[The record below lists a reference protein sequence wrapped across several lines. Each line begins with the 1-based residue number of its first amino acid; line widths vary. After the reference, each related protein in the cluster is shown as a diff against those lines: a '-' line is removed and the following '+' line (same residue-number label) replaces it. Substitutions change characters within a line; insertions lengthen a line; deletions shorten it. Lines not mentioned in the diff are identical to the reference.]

1 MHERSSI
8 KDQVAIVTGATDG
21 IGLATA
27 IRFADEG
34 AKVAILGRD
43 PERGSRALATV
54 GAHGDAIYVSGDA
67 ARKEDIDL
75 LFARTLGTW
84 GRLDILVNCAGGFVE
99 VSNIEDLD
107 EAEWAKIVDWNLTSC
122 YLASRAAAVPMKER
136 GYGRIVNIS
145 SISARDALPN
155 ISLVYSA
162 AKSAMQGFTRRLA
175 VELAPHG
182 ITVNAVAPGVTLTKR
197 FPPGARRARA
207 ADSGEPARGLRRG
220 SRGYRRRDMVFL
232 HSGFR
237 LRHGRHNRRERR
249 PVRALADLENFG
261 RRAPKKNRSP

>member
-8 KDQVAIVTGATDG
+8 KDHVAIVTGATDG

-34 AKVAILGRD
+34 AKVAIMGRD
-43 PERGSRALATV
+43 PERGTAALATV
-54 GAHGDAIYVSGDA
+54 GAHGDAIYVQGDA
-67 ARKEDIDL
+67 ARTEDVDL
-75 LFARTLGTW
+75 LFARTLGAW

-99 VSNIEDLD
+99 NPAIEELD
-107 EAEWAKIVDWNLTSC
+107 EAQWRRVVDLNLKSA
-122 YLASRAAAVPMKER
+122 YLCARAATPFMKKA

-175 VELAPHG
+175 AELAPHG
-182 ITVNAVAPGVTLTKR
+182 VTVNAVAPGVTLTKR
-197 FPPGARRARA
+197 FRLVHQERVPQIVASLPVGFG
-207 ADSGEPARGLRRG
+207 GEPEDIADAIWYFSTPG
-220 SRGYRRRDMVFL
+220 SGYVTGATIDVN
-232 HSGFR
+232 G
-237 LRHGRHNRRERR
+237 GQYVN
-249 PVRALADLENFG
+249 
-261 RRAPKKNRSP
+261 

>member
-8 KDQVAIVTGATDG
+8 KDHVAIVTGATDG

-34 AKVAILGRD
+34 AKVAIMGRD
-43 PERGSRALATV
+43 PERGTAALATV
-54 GAHGDAIYVSGDA
+54 GTHGDAIYVQGDA
-67 ARKEDIDL
+67 VRTEDIDL

-99 VSNIEDLD
+99 VSDIEDLD

-122 YLASRAAAVPMKER
+122 YLAARAAAAPMKER

-145 SISARDALPN
+145 SISARDALPS

-175 VELAPHG
+175 AELAPHG

-197 FPPGARRARA
+197 FRLVHQERVPQIVASLPVGFG
-207 ADSGEPARGLRRG
+207 GEPEDIADAIWYFSTPG
-220 SRGYRRRDMVFL
+220 SGYVTGATIDVN
-232 HSGFR
+232 G
-237 LRHGRHNRRERR
+237 GQYVN
-249 PVRALADLENFG
+249 
-261 RRAPKKNRSP
+261 